1 MYDVLYGEVKD
12 VLSAKTT
19 ARPPLLS
26 SLLVY
31 LAASNSSTDSSLQY
45 CTPLISRHIRIC
57 ITSISYAFGD
67 LDDNVA
73 RRYIFR
79 RYRCGCL
86 GTTGAMASTTVRF
99 SASSQKTR
107 YSIIEVRMRLF
118 QSDACI
124 IQPRHLPWMI
134 SSAIFSPNASGR
146 SGLASIS
153 V

>member
-1 MYDVLYGEVKD
+1 MYMYDVLYGEVKD

-19 ARPPLLS
+19 ARPPPPPPPLL
-26 SLLVY
+26 
-31 LAASNSSTDSSLQY
+31 STDSNLQY

-67 LDDNVA
+67 IDDNVA

-86 GTTGAMASTTVRF
+86 GTTGAMASTSVRF

-107 YSIIEVRMRLF
+107 YSIIEVRMR
-118 QSDACI
+118 
-124 IQPRHLPWMI
+124 
-134 SSAIFSPNASGR
+134 
-146 SGLASIS
+146 
-153 V
+153 

>member
-1 MYDVLYGEVKD
+1 MYMYDVLYGEVKD

-19 ARPPLLS
+19 ARPPPP
-26 SLLVY
+26 LLVY

-67 LDDNVA
+67 IDDNVA

-86 GTTGAMASTTVRF
+86 GTTGAMASTSVRF

-107 YSIIEVRMRLF
+107 YSIIEVRLF

-146 SGLASIS
+146 SGLACIS